1 MTQKFRVTLDVHCTK
16 KSGNRAA
23 YRLLVANELVAE
35 RDFIWEHEEK
45 YIQEQMVL
53 NLDPGT
59 YVVDLQPLTG
69 SFIVENVTVND
80 RTLSGLII
88 EV

>member
-16 KSGNRAA
+16 KLGNKAA
-23 YRLLVANELVAE
+23 YRLMVANELVAE

-45 YIQEQMVL
+45 YIQEQMIL

-59 YVVDLQPLTG
+59 YTVDLQPLSG
-69 SFIVENVTVND
+69 SFTVDNVTVND